1 MELHPQ
7 GRGFTMVRRR
17 LVREPSLTSMES
29 LVNLTEI
36 RDTPLV
42 QKLLKISMN
51 IKNQIKLT
59 LLSTRSFNL
68 ESDYEILG

>member
-7 GRGFTMVRRR
+7 GRGLTVVCRR
-17 LVREPSLTSMES
+17 LVREPSLTSME
-29 LVNLTEI
+29 LLANLREI

-42 QKLLKISMN
+42 QRLLKISMN

-59 LLSTRSFNL
+59 LLSTKSFNL
-68 ESDYEILG
+68 ASDYEILG

>member
-1 MELHPQ
+1 
-7 GRGFTMVRRR
+7 MVRRR